1 MDATAR
7 TGSRTGGTPRT
18 GGTGGGRR
26 QQILGCAAQL
36 FASRGF
42 HGVSVDDLG
51 AAAGV
56 TGPALYRHFRA
67 KEDILTELLLG
78 ASRRLLEGGRRLA
91 RAEGSEGAEDPLQAL
106 AALVEFH
113 VEFALDDPDVITVQE
128 RDLANLPAAANREV
142 RALQHQYVSV
152 WATVVERLTGC
163 TTEQA
168 VASAHAAFGL
178 MNSTPHSA
186 RLPRIEMA
194 ALLREMAMAALRS
207 AGTTRA
213 G

>member
-1 MDATAR
+1 MAATAR
-7 TGSRTGGTPRT
+7 TGSRTRSTPRT
-18 GGTGGGRR
+18 GGTGGRR

-36 FASRGF
+36 FAARGF

-78 ASRRLLEGGRRLA
+78 ASRRLLEGGRRRA
-91 RAEGSEGAEDPLQAL
+91 RAEGAEGAQDPLQAL

-152 WATVVERLTGC
+152 WATVVERLTDC

-168 VASAHAAFGL
+168 VAAAHAAFGL